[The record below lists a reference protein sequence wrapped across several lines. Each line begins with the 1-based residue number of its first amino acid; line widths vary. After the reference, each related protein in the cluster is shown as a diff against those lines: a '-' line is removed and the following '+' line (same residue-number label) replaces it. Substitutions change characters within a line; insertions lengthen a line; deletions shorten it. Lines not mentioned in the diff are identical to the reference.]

1 MIVAYIILATM
12 AFGMVVGL
20 VAAIWGLISV
30 KLWEHF
36 SVVPD
41 FTESIDDEDGWSLA
55 DEIWARKAVR
65 RHYRFIGIRRYT
77 GLDTETRQW
86 FKSLHLQIY
95 KWVDKE
101 IVRWNTKKG
110 LWD

>member
-20 VAAIWGLISV
+20 VAAIWGLTSV

-36 SVVPD
+36 SVAPD
-41 FTESIDDEDGWSLA
+41 FTEKIDDELDL
-55 DEIWARKAVR
+55 EWAIASIK
-65 RHYRFIGIRRYT
+65 RHNRFVGIRRYT
-77 GLDTETRQW
+77 GRDPNGQW